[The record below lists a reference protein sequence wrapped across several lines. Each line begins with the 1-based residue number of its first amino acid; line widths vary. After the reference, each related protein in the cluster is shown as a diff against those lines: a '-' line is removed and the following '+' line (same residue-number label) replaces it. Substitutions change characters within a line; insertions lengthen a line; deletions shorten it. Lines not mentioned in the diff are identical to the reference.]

1 MAEKDVEMGVIE
13 HLLQV
18 EKDASSLIDDAVREA
33 DSRIA
38 AAKSR
43 YNAEYKNR
51 YDAMIGK
58 LDSDYNA
65 EIQNLKDSHKKLLEN
80 YEAEMRSRPRH
91 QEEFNEL
98 LDRLLFEA
106 V

>member
-1 MAEKDVEMGVIE
+1 MAEKDVETGVIE

-18 EKDASSLIDDAVREA
+18 EKDASSLIDEAVREA

-43 YNAEYKNR
+43 YNSEYKSR
-51 YDAMIGK
+51 YDDMVGK
-58 LDSDYNA
+58 LDRDYNA
-65 EIQNLKDSHKKLLEN
+65 EIQELKDSHKKLLEN
-80 YEAEMRSRPRH
+80 YEAEMRSSPRH
-91 QEEFNEL
+91 QEEFNKL
-98 LDRLLFEA
+98 LDKLLFEA